1 MHPWKQCLVYEHKD
15 ACQSAVVIRPPRAL
29 HMHSTHT
36 HTCALMLAHSSACVY
51 ALMCTAS
58 LACNVARSHML
69 CTHFCARLAR
79 MRWRRHRHWSGTG
92 TGTAVRT
99 AAVRR
104 ATTAAKR
111 HTGHRTRLHN
121 GRDREGLYDREGT
134 YDREGL
140 M

>member
-1 MHPWKQCLVYEHKD
+1 MHPWKQCLMYEHTD

-29 HMHSTHT
+29 HTHSTHT
-36 HTCALMLAHSSACVY
+36 HPCALMLARSSACVY
-51 ALMCTAS
+51 ALTCTAS

-69 CTHFCARLAR
+69 CNHLYARLAP
-79 MRWRRHRHWSGTG
+79 MRWRRHRHRCRYRSG

-99 AAVRR
+99 

-134 YDREGL
+134 YDREG
-140 M
+140 